1 MLDEHTISSQVVLNL
16 VLNYSSQVVIKI
28 NNRRY
33 INNIEIELGN
43 DQVLVVC
50 IDATKLFNIATRSLT
65 PTSSTRMGL

>member
-1 MLDEHTISSQVVLNL
+1 MLDEHAISSQVVLNL

-43 DQVLVVC
+43 DQVLVVV
-50 IDATKLFNIATRSLT
+50 
-65 PTSSTRMGL
+65 